1 MYFLRGMDMG
11 CLFHLQAVLELK
23 TTHFLRIQNKS
34 DFLTFLNH
42 VFESMGDLSRGVCV
56 PLHPQ
61 VAPGSMGDLS
71 RGVCVPLH
79 PQVTPA
85 GVLPPCIS
93 VEVLLVFVLI

>member
-1 MYFLRGMDMG
+1 MG

-85 GVLPPCIS
+85 RVLPPCIS